1 MSFFISFEGI
11 EGSGKSTQ
19 VLRLQSSLEQQG
31 HKVTVTREPGGCPIA
46 NAVRSILLDPANHAM
61 VPRAELLLY
70 AAARAQHVD
79 EVIRPALDDGHV
91 VLCDRFIDATM
102 AYQGAGRGLDEA
114 LLTAINDQA
123 TGGLVPD
130 LTLLLD
136 LPLEIGLSRAK
147 SRNNLQSLEAESRFE
162 LESLT
167 FHNRVRTAYL
177 DQAQRQDRFRVIDAA
192 GDIGAVAQRVHTTV
206 QRFLS
211 GRIDHDI

>member
-91 VLCDRFIDATM
+91 VLCDRFVDATM

-147 SRNNLQSLEAESRFE
+147 SRNNLQFLEAESRFE

>member
-19 VLRLQSSLEQQG
+19 VHLLQTSLEQQG
-31 HKVTVTREPGGCPIA
+31 HEVIVTREPGGCPIA
-46 NAVRSILLDPANHAM
+46 NAVRSILLDPANHVM

-70 AAARAQHVD
+70 AAARAQHV
-79 EVIRPALDDGHV
+79 EEIIRPALDAGRI

-114 LLTAINDQA
+114 LLTAINGQA
-123 TGGLVPD
+123 TGGLIPD

-136 LPLEIGLSRAK
+136 MPVETGLARARN
-147 SRNNLQSLEAESRFE
+147 RNNAEMLEAESRFE
-162 LESLT
+162 LESLA

-177 DQAQRQDRFRVIDAA
+177 EQAEHQQRFRVIDAS
-192 GDIGAVAQRVHTTV
+192 GDRVTVARKVQNTV

-211 GRIDHDI
+211 GRIEHEI

>member
-123 TGGLVPD
+123 TGGLIPD